1 MVSSSGGAPSLGSP
15 DQVIVALVI
24 IAILAVIWFWKFAD

>member
-1 MVSSSGGAPSLGSP
+1 MVSSGGAPNIGGP
-15 DQVIVALVI
+15 DQAIAAIVI